1 MRINSEP
8 IFSVSSVS
16 LRPFPLTLR
25 WPAATEHLA
34 LIAGQWRRVGE
45 EYEATYR
52 RRAELLF
59 SLAVMVDNVEE
70 FINGL

>member
-1 MRINSEP
+1 MRVNEEP
-8 IFSVSSVS
+8 IFDIASVS
-16 LRPFPLTLR
+16 LRPFPLTLL
-25 WPAATEHLA
+25 WPAHTEHLA